1 MSPRVAP
8 IRKKSAV
15 RAAVQ
20 TVFYVTEEIVDAVA
34 LRALVVRWKAELE
47 RIAVDPQFF
56 VSRRT
61 GIYVHD
67 DTVAAALAVQDG
79 EARHVY
85 GGAPVLHERIHGI
98 PRTRARRRASP
109 QNVGRASCR

>member
-34 LRALVVRWKAELE
+34 LRALVVRRKTELE
-47 RIAVDPQFF
+47 RVAVDPQLL
-56 VSRRT
+56 VSRRS

-67 DTVAAALAVQDG
+67 DAVPATLAVQDG
-79 EARHVY
+79 EARHVQRR
-85 GGAPVLHERIHGI
+85 APVLHERTHGI
-98 PRTRARRRASP
+98 PRTWAR
-109 QNVGRASCR
+109 GR